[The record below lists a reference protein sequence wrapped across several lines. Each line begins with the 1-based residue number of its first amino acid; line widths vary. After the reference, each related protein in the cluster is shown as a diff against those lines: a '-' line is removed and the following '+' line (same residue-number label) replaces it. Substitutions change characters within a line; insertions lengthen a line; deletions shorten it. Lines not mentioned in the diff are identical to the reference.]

1 MSWGIPIGAGDPELQ
16 WNSCFDFFGCFN
28 FVILRGRMLRAMY
41 DLQLQ
46 HMIRPGRAVVGE
58 FSAGEM
64 YFAAAN
70 MANKVHIRRILKCF
84 ISG

>member
-1 MSWGIPIGAGDPELQ
+1 
-16 WNSCFDFFGCFN
+16 
-28 FVILRGRMLRAMY
+28 MLRAMY

-58 FSAGEM
+58 FTEGEM

-70 MANKVHIRRILKCF
+70 MANKVSFPNNDVMAER
-84 ISG
+84 S